1 MGLNSYIS
9 SETKILILLIQDEFL
24 GSLILLILKENVGYG
39 GMSFYV

>member
-24 GSLILLILKENVGYG
+24 GVLILLILKENVGYG